1 MNLTLKYLR
10 NNIDGIYSIT
20 TDKVAKKLDISRR
33 QYSRLEN
40 GHVKEL
46 DEVKIE
52 KLANLFKVT
61 KQTIKEAWENSK
73 GGIINDRN
81 NKN

>member
-1 MNLTLKYLR
+1 
-10 NNIDGIYSIT
+10 
-20 TDKVAKKLDISRR
+20 
-33 QYSRLEN
+33 LEN

>member
-1 MNLTLKYLR
+1 M
-10 NNIDGIYSIT
+10 T